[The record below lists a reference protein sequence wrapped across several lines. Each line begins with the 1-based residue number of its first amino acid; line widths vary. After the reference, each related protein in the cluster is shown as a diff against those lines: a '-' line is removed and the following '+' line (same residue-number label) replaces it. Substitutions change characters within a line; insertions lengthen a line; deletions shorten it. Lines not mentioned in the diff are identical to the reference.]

1 MKGNGHLLS
10 ILKGNYVNMKKKS
23 IIIEPLPRNRN
34 HFIYQ
39 KGNNSNKK
47 HNFRIKPGIKTN
59 AFRILNHG
67 NRKRNENGNGTE
79 RNVPII

>member
-10 ILKGNYVNMKKKS
+10 ILKGNYVNMKKQS
-23 IIIEPLPRNRN
+23 IIIESSRKCTIDL
-34 HFIYQ
+34 
-39 KGNNSNKK
+39 S
-47 HNFRIKPGIKTN
+47 GIKTN

-79 RNVPII
+79 RNVQII